1 MIRELDTVVLT
12 RDFPEYRLSHGDI
25 GAVVHCYKAG
35 EAFEVEFVNGKGET
49 LALATLG
56 AEDVRPMSPNEILHV
71 REIKAA

>member
-1 MIRELDTVVLT
+1 MINELDTVVIT
-12 RDFPEYRLSHGDI
+12 RDLVEHELSRGDI
-25 GAVVHCYKAG
+25 GTVVHCYKSG

-49 LALATLG
+49 LAVITLG